1 MKKNIFIIIESAK
14 RELDCRIL
22 LSLKLIRNNFNVVIG
37 HKGSLYQIIDK
48 FNPGIIFF
56 KSLGPMNNDIIKKL
70 KEKNFKLV
78 ACDEELLASTNIN
91 SYLDFRIE
99 KTNYKKLDLMF
110 AVGEYDGVAIAKKFG
125 ESEKV
130 KQVGNLRLDILREP
144 IRAIYKN
151 EIEEIKS
158 LYGDYFLLATQFGRV
173 NAQNKNN
180 DFMIDSVFSL
190 IVDGHK
196 ADSEIVRTYKSVFN
210 YQRENL
216 EKTIE
221 FIKEFS
227 KIFPEKKLLIKP
239 HPNEKK
245 GFWEHFIHKNN
256 FKNIQLIDDKKYTT
270 NAIILAAKCVISCN
284 STLLLE
290 AHLLDQKC
298 INYLPIK
305 KDEKIEKD
313 ILIQASKTIRNFGDL
328 IDQLKKFNEFNVDT
342 DKDKMKK
349 YIANYNDKKFST
361 DLILENINNL
371 NIILFNSLY
380 KNKSEILKIVFFSF
394 KVKLK
399 TLLKQ
404 IIKYEGFTR
413 YQKQMKKLQA
423 HKIGDYMNKHNFN
436 KRVYILNNQING
448 GKVVIKE
455 LVPNVYKLSSE

>member
-1 MKKNIFIIIESAK
+1 M
-14 RELDCRIL
+14 
-22 LSLKLIRNNFNVVIG
+22 
-37 HKGSLYQIIDK
+37 
-48 FNPGIIFF
+48 
-56 KSLGPMNNDIIKKL
+56 
-70 KEKNFKLV
+70 
-78 ACDEELLASTNIN
+78 
-91 SYLDFRIE
+91 
-99 KTNYKKLDLMF
+99 
-110 AVGEYDGVAIAKKFG
+110 
-125 ESEKV
+125 
-130 KQVGNLRLDILREP
+130 
-144 IRAIYKN
+144 
-151 EIEEIKS
+151 
-158 LYGDYFLLATQFGRV
+158 
-173 NAQNKNN
+173 
-180 DFMIDSVFSL
+180 
-190 IVDGHK
+190 
-196 ADSEIVRTYKSVFN
+196 
-210 YQRENL
+210 
-216 EKTIE
+216 
-221 FIKEFS
+221 
-227 KIFPEKKLLIKP
+227 
-239 HPNEKK
+239 
-245 GFWEHFIHKNN
+245 
-256 FKNIQLIDDKKYTT
+256 
-270 NAIILAAKCVISCN
+270 AAKCVISCN

-328 IDQLKKFNEFNVDT
+328 IDQLKKFNEFSVDT

>member
-1 MKKNIFIIIESAK
+1 
-14 RELDCRIL
+14 
-22 LSLKLIRNNFNVVIG
+22 
-37 HKGSLYQIIDK
+37 
-48 FNPGIIFF
+48 
-56 KSLGPMNNDIIKKL
+56 
-70 KEKNFKLV
+70 
-78 ACDEELLASTNIN
+78 
-91 SYLDFRIE
+91 
-99 KTNYKKLDLMF
+99 
-110 AVGEYDGVAIAKKFG
+110 
-125 ESEKV
+125 
-130 KQVGNLRLDILREP
+130 
-144 IRAIYKN
+144 
-151 EIEEIKS
+151 
-158 LYGDYFLLATQFGRV
+158 
-173 NAQNKNN
+173 
-180 DFMIDSVFSL
+180 MIDAVFSL

-239 HPNEKK
+239 HPKKK
-245 GFWEHFIHKNN
+245 GIWEHFIHKNSI
-256 FKNIQLIDDKKYTT
+256 KNIQLIDDKKFTT

-328 IDQLKKFNEFNVDT
+328 IDQLKKFNEFSVDT

-455 LVPNVYKLSSE
+455 LVPKLVRMNY